1 MQQFEDFLGTG
12 IFTRLLCLSW
22 DYIDI
27 LHRFTPII
35 FFTLRDAVLDAK
47 NYSRQRHKQVLQQGH
62 NQVHARVSN
71 QVLIDK
77 YENKHIDKY
86 KIR

>member
-1 MQQFEDFLGTG
+1 MTTVMDVAYSRAYYAF
-12 IFTRLLCLSW
+12 
-22 DYIDI
+22 
-27 LHRFTPII
+27 HRFTPII

-47 NYSRQRHKQVLQQGH
+47 NYSRQGHKQVLQQGH
-62 NQVHARVSN
+62 NQVHARVPN
-71 QVLIDK
+71 QALIDK